1 MRKVVGKIIL
11 IIIGTVIYS
20 AGIGLFLDNN
30 SIAPGGVTGVSVI
43 LSHTVG
49 GETGTWYLILNI
61 PLIILG
67 LYKFGGRFISYTFI
81 AIVCNSIFT
90 NIFSSCKAITN
101 ELLPAAV
108 AGSLLVGTGLGIVL
122 RAGATT
128 GGMDIIVKLLRQK
141 HPEIKT
147 GTLFIIV
154 DTIVVIASG
163 IIFKNFNLAMYAF
176 IVVVVDGRVMDHI
189 LYGFNEA
196 RLYYIVSDKADELM
210 KHILSDIEVGATV
223 LEGRGAYSSTHKEI
237 IMCVVRKRRA
247 PLLTELVKEVDPKA
261 FMVIASA
268 NEIYGEG
275 YMNIRGECV

>member
-1 MRKVVGKIIL
+1 
-11 IIIGTVIYS
+11 
-20 AGIGLFLDNN
+20 
-30 SIAPGGVTGVSVI
+30 
-43 LSHTVG
+43 
-49 GETGTWYLILNI
+49 
-61 PLIILG
+61 
-67 LYKFGGRFISYTFI
+67 
-81 AIVCNSIFT
+81 VCNSIFT

-176 IVVVVDGRVMDHI
+176 IVVVVDGRVMDYI

-237 IMCVVRKRRA
+237 IMCAVRKRRA

-275 YMNIRGECV
+275 YMNIRGESV